1 MRGHVQ
7 LTFLGVRGSLPV
19 SSPNVA
25 RYGGNSTC
33 IAVSTSADAP
43 PTLLLDAGSG
53 LAKASRLLDGEP
65 YVGSILL
72 SHLHWDHVMGVPF
85 FFAGDRANSRV
96 DMFLPAQDG
105 RDGLALMSQ
114 FMSPPAFPITPEGL
128 AGDWTFSAVEPGTF
142 ETDGFQVTATEITHK
157 GGRTYGYRIER
168 EGASIGFAPDHA
180 PALGVSAHTIETLAE
195 VDVLVHDAQFLE
207 AERDRADSF
216 GHATVADAVAFAE
229 EVQARHL
236 VLFHHG
242 PFRSDDAL
250 DHIIDEADTF
260 IPVTIAREGMIL
272 SVGA

>member
-1 MRGHVQ
+1 MRGPMR

-19 SSPNVA
+19 SSPDVA

-33 IAVSTSADAP
+33 IAVSTSAGDAP
-43 PTLLLDAGSG
+43 TLMLDAGSG

-85 FFAGDRANSRV
+85 FFAGDRAGSRV

-105 RDGLALMSQ
+105 RDGLDLMSQ

-128 AGDWTFSAVEPGTF
+128 AGIWTFSAKEPGSF
-142 ETDGFQVTATEITHK
+142 ETDDYLVTATEITHK
-157 GGRTYGYRIER
+157 GGRTYAYRIDH
-168 EGASIGFAPDHA
+168 EGGSIGFAPDHA

-195 VDVLVHDAQFLE
+195 VDVLIHDAQFLE

-229 EVQARHL
+229 EIQARHL

-250 DHIIDEADTF
+250 DHIMDEADTP
-260 IPVTIAREGMIL
+260 IPVTVAREGMTL
-272 SVGA
+272 DVGV